1 MAITAEKLEDGTFR
15 FHGRAYNI
23 TEEKNK
29 ALEPYGCQIHNYGL
43 ILRMLPNDTE
53 IQAFAQQIGNA
64 RFVKNRYLNDRI
76 AYYKE
81 HERTLSVSEYKKNY
95 LPTLKKE
102 FEFLNLSDKFAL
114 ESALEQVDEAYKNF
128 FEGRAKFPKYKS
140 KQKPFGNK
148 YTTKFTNNNIG
159 FMEKEGLPYIKLPKV
174 GTVRIVLPK
183 GRTFESLCPKG
194 TSILRA
200 TISRSA
206 GVYEISILF
215 ETVINKI
222 EVIRQIS
229 VNDILAADMGLKYFL
244 TIGNGTEA
252 ETVENPR
259 WIQNHAKRLRRLQQ
273 ELSRKQYDKT
283 THTGSKNWEKA
294 RIKVAKEQ
302 RKLANQRKDFHHKL
316 SRKIAD
322 RCMVF
327 ICEDLNI
334 KGMVKNRCLA
344 KEISSVGWGRF
355 LTMVQYKMKRAG
367 KLFLKVDRWYAS
379 SQLCSKC
386 GYRNSEVKDLS
397 VRQWT
402 CPECGTYHNRDVNAV
417 RNMISEGIRLLK
429 EDNVR
434 IVTA

>member
-1 MAITAEKLEDGTFR
+1 M
-15 FHGRAYNI
+15 
-23 TEEKNK
+23 
-29 ALEPYGCQIHNYGL
+29 
-43 ILRMLPNDTE
+43 
-53 IQAFAQQIGNA
+53 
-64 RFVKNRYLNDRI
+64 
-76 AYYKE
+76 
-81 HERTLSVSEYKKNY
+81 
-95 LPTLKKE
+95 
-102 FEFLNLSDKFAL
+102 
-114 ESALEQVDEAYKNF
+114 
-128 FEGRAKFPKYKS
+128 
-140 KQKPFGNK
+140 
-148 YTTKFTNNNIG
+148 
-159 FMEKEGLPYIKLPKV
+159 
-174 GTVRIVLPK
+174 
-183 GRTFESLCPKG
+183 
-194 TSILRA
+194 
-200 TISRSA
+200 
-206 GVYEISILF
+206 
-215 ETVINKI
+215 
-222 EVIRQIS
+222 
-229 VNDILAADMGLKYFL
+229 KYFL

-259 WIQNHAKRLRRLQQ
+259 WIQKHAKRLRRLQQ

-283 THTGSKNWEKA
+283 THTGSKNCEKA

-322 RCMVF
+322 RCRVF

-402 CPECGTYHNRDVNAV
+402 CPECGAYHNRDVNAV
-417 RNMISEGIRLLK
+417 RNMIGEGIRLLK